1 MMEETTGW
9 LPHSEAIERV
19 VLALRWLALALVL
32 VLSFFD
38 RSTEGVFVPTAY
50 VVLAVAAYNL
60 LIFFL
65 RYPLGWLRRTLNVL
79 TLDAVVATAAV
90 YLTGGFHSSFF
101 IIYFAVAI
109 GAALHLSLV
118 PTILVA
124 LVVGLLYVATCFV
137 NSAGV
142 FSPYV
147 AYILPAKVAL
157 LLVVALLCALL
168 LEQLRREHQETKRE
182 KALAARLSA
191 LNDLFQQL
199 TASLNLDHVLQTVV
213 AASCHLLGADVAAI
227 SLWEE
232 DHHHLYLAAARGLE
246 AGLFA
251 QERWTADEE
260 PIPTILAEGKPY
272 IFQDATS
279 LPERVHALIEQTGI
293 VCGVSVPLALNGTPI
308 GFLDVGHRAPRTYT
322 EEDVVFLSALGQQTA
337 LAIRNARLYEAERR
351 QVEQLQALERLQE
364 SFVSSVSHELRTPL
378 TCIKASVG
386 LLREASD
393 RGATEAQE
401 ELLQTIAHHTGRLE
415 ALVSDLLQITQ
426 LEAGQLALTLQPTDV
441 RTIVERAVQSFRPL
455 FEKKG
460 QTIEVNLP
468 ETVDKVLV
476 DRHRLEQVLTN
487 LLSNAHKFT
496 PRGGWAGVAVV
507 EKGEELEISVSDNG
521 PGIPPAAQER
531 IFDKFYVV
539 ADQKGLAGL
548 GLGLYIARQ
557 LVELHG
563 GRIWVESQPGR
574 GSTFRFTI
582 PRKMSESRPGSH
594 ARQSGG
600 TGAASADFTIPR
612 KELEGESTD
621 R

>member
-1 MMEETTGW
+1 MEETMGW
-9 LPHSEAIERV
+9 LPRPIIERAI
-19 VLALRWLALALVL
+19 LALRWLALVIVL
-32 VLSFFD
+32 ILSFFD
-38 RSTEGVFVPTAY
+38 RSTEGVFVPTAH
-50 VVLAVAAYNL
+50 VVLVVAAYNL
-60 LIFFL
+60 LTLFL
-65 RYPLGWLRRTLNVL
+65 RYPLSWLRRTLNVL
-79 TLDAVVATAAV
+79 ALDAVVATAAV

-101 IIYFAVAI
+101 IIYFSVVI

-124 LVVGLLYVATCFV
+124 LIVGLLYVTTCFV
-137 NSAGV
+137 NPAGV
-142 FSPYV
+142 FSPYA

-168 LEQLRREHQETKRE
+168 LEQLRREHQETERE
-182 KALAARLSA
+182 KALVARLSA

-199 TASLNLDHVLQTVV
+199 TASLDLDHVLQTVV
-213 AASCHLLGADVAAI
+213 AASCRLLGADVAAI

-232 DHHHLYLAAARGLE
+232 DHRHLYLAAARGLD
-246 AGLFA
+246 ASLFA

-272 IFQDATS
+272 IFQDASS
-279 LPERVHALIEQTGI
+279 LPEVHPLIKRTG
-293 VCGVSVPLALNGTPI
+293 VVSGVSVPLILDGTPI
-308 GFLDVGHRAPRTYT
+308 GFLDVGHRTPRTYT
-322 EEDVVFLSALGQQTA
+322 EEDVVFVSALGQQAA

-351 QVEQLQALERLQE
+351 QVEQLQALERLQA

-378 TCIKASVG
+378 TCIKTSVG
-386 LLREASD
+386 LLQEARARD
-393 RGATEAQE
+393 ATEAQE

-426 LEAGQLALTLQPTDV
+426 LEAGQLALALQPTDV

-455 FEKKG
+455 FEEKG
-460 QTIEVNLP
+460 QTIEINLP
-468 ETVDKVLV
+468 ETMGKVLV
-476 DRHRLEQVLTN
+476 DRRRLEQVLTN

-496 PRGGWAGVAVV
+496 PRGGWARVGVM
-507 EKGEELEISVSDNG
+507 EREGEVEISVSDNG
-521 PGIPPAAQER
+521 PGIPPAEQER

-539 ADQKGLAGL
+539 TDQRGLAGL

-563 GRIWVESQPGR
+563 GRIWVESQPGW

-582 PRKMSESRPGSH
+582 PKKEPEDE
-594 ARQSGG
+594 
-600 TGAASADFTIPR
+600 SADR
-612 KELEGESTD
+612 
-621 R
+621 

>member
-1 MMEETTGW
+1 MEETTGW
-9 LPHSEAIERV
+9 LPHPVIERAI
-19 VLALRWLALALVL
+19 LALRWLALVIVL
-32 VLSFFD
+32 ILSFFD

-65 RYPLGWLRRTLNVL
+65 RYPVSWLRRTLNVL
-79 TLDAVVATAAV
+79 ALDTVVATAAV

-101 IIYFAVAI
+101 IVYFSVVI
-109 GAALHLSLV
+109 GAALHLSLT

-124 LVVGLLYVATCFV
+124 LIVGLLYVATCFV
-137 NSAGV
+137 NPAGV
-142 FSPYV
+142 FSLYA

-168 LEQLRREHQETKRE
+168 LEQLRREHQETERE
-182 KALAARLSA
+182 KALVARLSA
-191 LNDLFQQL
+191 LNDLFQRL
-199 TASLNLDHVLQTVV
+199 TANLDMDHVLQTVV
-213 AASCHLLGADVAAI
+213 AASCRLLGADVAAI

-232 DHHHLYLAAARGLE
+232 DRRHLYLAAARGLD

-251 QERWTADEE
+251 QERWAADEE
-260 PIPTILAEGKPY
+260 PIPTILAEGKPH
-272 IFQDATS
+272 IFQDVAS
-279 LPERVHALIEQTGI
+279 LSEPLHPLIKRTGVI
-293 VCGVSVPLALNGTPI
+293 SGVSVPLILNGTPI
-308 GFLDVGHRAPRTYT
+308 GFLDVGHRTPRTYT
-322 EEDVVFLSALGQQTA
+322 EEDVVFLSALGQQAA
-337 LAIRNARLYEAERR
+337 LAIRNARLYEAEKR
-351 QVEQLQALERLQE
+351 QVEQLQALERLQA

-378 TCIKASVG
+378 TCIKTSVG
-386 LLREASD
+386 LLQEARA

-401 ELLQTIAHHTGRLE
+401 ELLQTIVHHTGRLE

-455 FEKKG
+455 FEEKD
-460 QTIEVNLP
+460 QTVQVDLP
-468 ETVDKVLV
+468 ETMGKVLV
-476 DRHRLEQVLTN
+476 DRRRLEQVLTN

-496 PRGGWAGVAVV
+496 PKGGWACVALV
-507 EKGEELEISVSDNG
+507 EREEEVEVSVSDNG
-521 PGIPPAAQER
+521 PGIPLAEQER
-531 IFDKFYVV
+531 IFDKFYVA
-539 ADQKGLAGL
+539 ADQTSLAGV

-563 GRIWVESQPGR
+563 GRIWVESQPDQ

-582 PRKMSESRPGSH
+582 PKKG
-594 ARQSGG
+594 
-600 TGAASADFTIPR
+600 F
-612 KELEGESTD
+612 EGESAD

>member
-1 MMEETTGW
+1 MEETTGW
-9 LPHSEAIERV
+9 LPHPEAMERV
-19 VLALRWLALALVL
+19 VLALRWLALAIVL
-32 VLSFFD
+32 ILSFFD
-38 RSTEGVFVPTAY
+38 RSTEGVFVPTTY
-50 VVLAVAAYNL
+50 MVLAVAAYNL
-60 LIFFL
+60 LTFFL
-65 RYPLGWLRRTLNVL
+65 RYPVSWLRRTLNVL

-101 IIYFAVAI
+101 IIYFSVVI

-124 LVVGLLYVATCFV
+124 LIVGLLYVATCFV
-137 NSAGV
+137 NPAGV
-142 FSPYV
+142 FSLYA

-168 LEQLRREHQETKRE
+168 LEQLRREHQETERE

-199 TASLNLDHVLQTVV
+199 TASLDLDHVLQTVV
-213 AASCHLLGADVAAI
+213 TASCHLLGADVAAI

-232 DHHHLYLAAARGLE
+232 DRRHLHLAAARGLDTS
-246 AGLFA
+246 LLT

-260 PIPTILAEGKPY
+260 PIPTILAEGEPY
-272 IFQDATS
+272 IFQDVTS
-279 LPERVHALIEQTGI
+279 LPKPFHPLIERAG
-293 VCGVSVPLALNGTPI
+293 VSSGVSVPLILNGTPI
-308 GFLDVGHRAPRTYT
+308 GFLDVGHRTPRTYT
-322 EEDVVFLSALGQQTA
+322 EEDVVFLNALGQQAA

-364 SFVSSVSHELRTPL
+364 SFVSAVSHELRTPL
-378 TCIKASVG
+378 TCIKTSVG
-386 LLREASD
+386 LLQEARV

-401 ELLQTIAHHTGRLE
+401 ELLQTIAHHAGRLE
-415 ALVSDLLQITQ
+415 ALVADLLQITQ

-455 FEKKG
+455 FEGKG

-476 DRHRLEQVLTN
+476 DRRRLEQVLAN

-496 PRGGWAGVAVV
+496 PKGGWARVALV
-507 EKGEELEISVSDNG
+507 EREGEVEISVSDNG
-521 PGIPPAAQER
+521 PGIPPAEQER

-539 ADQKGLAGL
+539 TDQKGLAGV

-563 GRIWVESQPGR
+563 GRIWVESEPGR

-582 PRKMSESRPGSH
+582 PKKEFESES
-594 ARQSGG
+594 
-600 TGAASADFTIPR
+600 AD
-612 KELEGESTD
+612 S
-621 R
+621 